1 MKTINPKFPDQES
14 ITAAVEKLS
23 PEDRKTYDALMHE
36 YQEVIKGDTVDHEKI
51 ASLIAEAQ
59 KLLK

>member
-1 MKTINPKFPDQES
+1 MKTITPLFPDQES

-23 PEDRKTYDALMHE
+23 PEDRKTYDTLMHE
-36 YQEVIKGDTVDHEKI
+36 YQEAIKADTVDHERV
-51 ASLIAEAQ
+51 ATLITEAQ